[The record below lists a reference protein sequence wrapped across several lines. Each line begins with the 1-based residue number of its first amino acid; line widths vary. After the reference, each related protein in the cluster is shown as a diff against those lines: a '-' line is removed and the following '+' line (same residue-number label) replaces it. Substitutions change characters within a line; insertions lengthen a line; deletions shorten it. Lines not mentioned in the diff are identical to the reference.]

1 MEGPVR
7 FPAVRP
13 LPVALVVAVLL
24 VGCSTTPPTT
34 STSVG
39 ERGQVLSALRTEVAE
54 VAELQAGADR
64 AVNDVLSVVRRVDEA
79 LDGLDGAATFE
90 ATLDD
95 YAPVHAE
102 VAATQAEGLR
112 DGYLAVAEAVD
123 EARATLAAARVELDG
138 DPWEVEYLDAQDQVL
153 VLVRSY
159 AETADQLAQLLERH
173 WPTYVE
179 VDGRIVEFADGRANY
194 RDTEEAV
201 NALAVELDPLR
212 DDLVVAQAQLAD
224 FGQQRTVEG
233 RAVNDATA
241 DLRSIYE
248 RRPEGVSS

>member
-1 MEGPVR
+1 M
-7 FPAVRP
+7 RP
-13 LPVALVVAVLL
+13 LPVALVVATLL

-39 ERGQVLSALRTEVAE
+39 ERGRVLSALRLEVSE
-54 VAELQAGADR
+54 VAELQAAADR
-64 AVNDVLSVVRRVDEA
+64 AVNDVLGVIRRVDEA
-79 LDGLDGAATFE
+79 LDGLGGAATFE
-90 ATLDD
+90 ATLDG
-95 YAPVHAE
+95 YAQVHAE
-102 VAATQAEGLR
+102 VDATEAEGLR

-138 DPWEVEYLDAQDQVL
+138 DPWEVEYLDAQDEVL
-153 VLVRSY
+153 VLVRAY

-173 WPTYVE
+173 WPTYVD
-179 VDGRIVEFADGRANY
+179 VDGRVVEFAEGRDNY
-194 RDTEEAV
+194 RDTEEAA
-201 NALAVELDPLR
+201 NALAVELDPVL
-212 DDLVVAQAQLAD
+212 DDVAVAQAQIAD
-224 FGQQRTVEG
+224 YSQQRTVEG